1 MSSFVTNVLKLI
13 SGSIVA
19 QAVGILLIPIISRLY
34 TPDDFGVFQVFLS
47 IAGILAIISCFSYQL
62 AIMLPK
68 EDRDAANLAALS
80 TVLVVATSTVSGA
93 VLIIFAESI
102 AATLS
107 FPALA
112 GYIGLIPILVFLN
125 GLFFIL
131 NYWLSRREKFGTV
144 AGGRVANSLV
154 NKGVQ
159 IGAGIGVAS
168 PLGLIAGAVTGYL
181 SANLI
186 MLFEVRKDLALFSSV
201 TLTRVKA
208 LAFRYRKFPIFTSW
222 STAANEISRQ
232 ISPIFLAFFFTPTV
246 VGLYSL
252 AYQVVSLPLSLVG
265 TAVSQVFFQKV
276 SEVRK
281 QTGNIG
287 PIVEEVH
294 RRLVTI
300 SIFPMLLLLIIG
312 EELFVFFLGAQWY
325 DAGFYVKLLVP
336 WLFFMFV
343 SSPLTA
349 IFNVLEKQG
358 AGLAFELVLL
368 ASRAVTLTIGGMSG
382 DPVIAI
388 LLFSL
393 TGALFSAFMNIWL
406 LKLAGLDYV
415 RECYLWCADLLTG
428 VLITTPL
435 IVAKFLSFSI
445 MLLFAIAIAVSLIYY
460 GLAVARDPFLK
471 EWVAEFF
478 QGIKRFI
485 SQSSR

>member
-1 MSSFVTNVLKLI
+1 MSRFVTNVLKLV
-13 SGSIVA
+13 SGSVIA
-19 QAVGILLIPIISRLY
+19 QVVGIFLIPVIARLY

-47 IAGILAIISCFSYQL
+47 IAGILAIASCFSYQL

-68 EDRDAANLAALS
+68 EDKDAANIAVLS
-80 TVLVVATSTVSGA
+80 AVLVVITSLVSGA
-93 VLIIFAESI
+93 ALVVFAGTI
-102 AATLS
+102 AAAMN
-107 FPALA
+107 FPDLA
-112 GYIGLIPILVFLN
+112 GYVSLIPILVFLN

-159 IGAGIGVAS
+159 IGAGIGFAS
-168 PLGLIAGAVTGYL
+168 PLGLIAGAVAGYGV
-181 SANLI
+181 ANLI
-186 MLFEVRKDLALFSSV
+186 MFHEVRKDLALFTSV
-201 TLTRVKA
+201 TLARIKA
-208 LAFRYRKFPIFTSW
+208 QAIRYKNFPIFTSW
-222 STAANEISRQ
+222 STAANEVSRQ
-232 ISPIFLAFFFTPTV
+232 ISPLFLAFFFTPAV

-252 AYQVVSLPLSLVG
+252 AYQAVTLPLSLVG
-265 TAVSQVFFQKV
+265 TAVSQVFFQKA
-276 SEVRK
+276 SEERK
-281 QTGNIG
+281 RTGNIG

-312 EELFVFFLGAQWY
+312 EEMFVFFLGAQWY
-325 DAGFYVKLLVP
+325 EAGFYVKLLVP

-368 ASRAVTLTIGGMSG
+368 ASRVVSLTIGGMTG

-393 TGALFSAFMNIWL
+393 TGAFSGAFMNVWL
-406 LKLAGLDYV
+406 LKLAGLNYV
-415 RECYLWCADLLTG
+415 RECYLWGVDLLTG
-428 VLITTPL
+428 ILIATPL
-435 IVAKFLSFSI
+435 IAAKVLSLSTVILLAVAC
-445 MLLFAIAIAVSLIYY
+445 AVSLAYY
-460 GLAVARDPFLK
+460 GQAVLRDPFLK
-471 EWVAEFF
+471 AGVLDFIR
-478 QGIKRFI
+478 GIKRFI
-485 SQSSR
+485 NQSL

>member
-1 MSSFVTNVLKLI
+1 MSRFVTNVLKLV
-13 SGSIVA
+13 SGSVIA
-19 QAVGILLIPIISRLY
+19 QAVGILLIPVISRLY
-34 TPDDFGVFQVFLS
+34 TPDDFGVFQIFLS

-68 EDRDAANLAALS
+68 EDEDAANLAALS
-80 TVLVVATSTVSGA
+80 TVLVVVTSAASGV
-93 VLIIFAESI
+93 VLIVFAGAI
-102 AATLS
+102 AAALN
-107 FPALA
+107 FPDLA

-159 IGAGIGVAS
+159 IGAGVGVAS
-168 PLGLIAGAVTGYL
+168 PLGLIAGAVGGYV

-186 MLFEVRKDLALFSSV
+186 MLCEVRKDLALFSSV
-201 TLTRVKA
+201 TLAKVKI

-232 ISPIFLAFFFTPTV
+232 ISPIFLAFFFTPAV

-252 AYQVVSLPLSLVG
+252 AYQAVSLPLSLVG
-265 TAVSQVFFQKV
+265 TAVSQVFFQKA

-281 QTGNIG
+281 KTGNIG

-325 DAGFYVKLLVP
+325 EAGFYVKLLVP

-368 ASRAVTLTIGGMSG
+368 ASRAVTLTIGGMTG

-393 TGALFSAFMNIWL
+393 TGAFFSAFMNIWL

-415 RECYLWCADLLTG
+415 KECYLWCADLMTG
-428 VLITTPL
+428 LLIAAPL
-435 IVAKFLSFSI
+435 IVARVLSLSTVV
-445 MLLFAIAIAVSLIYY
+445 L
-460 GLAVARDPFLK
+460 LAVAFVVSLVYYGWAVVRDPFLK
-471 EWVAEFF
+471 EWVVEFF

-485 SQSSR
+485 NQSSR